1 LEKRPPPRLHKV
13 PTQNNE
19 VSLQTFQTALVLR
32 GLCDTTVPNVHTLTA
47 DKSDDIKDSS
57 YKELEHVSVQFPKY
71 HMKILLQ
78 DFNTKVGREY
88 ILKPR
93 IGNES
98 SREISNGNGIRVV
111 NSAT

>member
-1 LEKRPPPRLHKV
+1 LRSGWRVVRSELLAKGGTLEKRPPPRLHKV

-88 ILKPR
+88 FQT
-93 IGNES
+93 NNWE
-98 SREISNGNGIRVV
+98 
-111 NSAT
+111 